1 MLIALDAKE
10 TAAAGR
16 MAEDMFVRQMR
27 RRRALLDLSQ
37 SELAERVAELGGGLY
52 QQTIAKIESG
62 QRALRLQ
69 EADLIAQALGTTVSQ
84 MLSQSIDA
92 PEEEPE
98 QMDVDEIIS
107 RATAAQRRRDE
118 AAAQLAAVR
127 MEEARARED
136 VQVAQTRAAA
146 AAAHAARVA
155 AELERAEDE
164 LRAMTRVSLS
174 RQSELNAKYGPRWR
188 EKMSATPPITRE
200 QLLEWNRKH
209 LEEMK
214 ETAESTTMNSRDR
227 AVLMKAIED
236 LEKRLKTWE
245 GEE

>member
-1 MLIALDAKE
+1 MSAEE

-92 PEEEPE
+92 PAEDPE

-107 RATAAQRRRDE
+107 RAKAAQRRRDE
-118 AAAQLAAVR
+118 ASAQLAAVR
-127 MEEARARED
+127 MEEVRARED
-136 VQVAQTRAAA
+136 MQVAQARAAA
-146 AAAHAARVA
+146 AAAHAARAA
-155 AELERAEDE
+155 AELEAAEGE
-164 LRAMTRVSLS
+164 LRAMTRASLN

-188 EKMSATPPITRE
+188 EKMSLNPPITRD
-200 QLLEWNRKH
+200 QLLEWNRQH

-214 ETAESTTMNSRDR
+214 KTAESTTLNSRDR
-227 AVLMKAIED
+227 AVLMKTIDD
-236 LEKRLKTWE
+236 LEERLKAWE
-245 GEE
+245 GEG

>member
-1 MLIALDAKE
+1 MGAEE

-92 PEEEPE
+92 PAENPE

-118 AAAQLAAVR
+118 AADQLAAAR

-136 VQVAQTRAAA
+136 MQLAQVRAAA
-146 AAAHAARVA
+146 AAGHAARA
-155 AELERAEDE
+155 AAQLEEAEEE
-164 LRAMTRVSLS
+164 LRTMTRASLG

-188 EKMSATPPITRE
+188 EKMSLNSPITRD
-200 QLLEWNRKH
+200 QLLGWNRQH

-214 ETAESTTMNSRDR
+214 ETAKSTTMNSRDR
-227 AVLMKAIED
+227 AVLMRTIED
-236 LEKRLKTWE
+236 LEERLKAWE